1 MESAVAKSAVLW
13 GLVGA
18 LAFLVLHQGYVLVG
32 YDGIGILPAVAVAVV
47 VGAVA
52 TATTYVGERTFG
64 SRKR

>member
-32 YDGIGILPAVAVAVV
+32 NDGVGMLPAIAIAVV
-47 VGAVA
+47 VGAIA
-52 TATTYVGERTFG
+52 TGVTYVGERRLG
-64 SRKR
+64 SQGR

>member
-1 MESAVAKSAVLW
+1 MESAVAKSAGLW

-18 LAFLVLHQGYVLVG
+18 LAFLVLHQGYVLLG
-32 YDGIGILPAVAVAVV
+32 NDGIGILPAVAVAVV